1 MPKSQKT
8 NSASRVSTKKQ
19 KDSKSTLFAKL
30 RTKYHNL
37 APHQQASLK
46 RIAILMVLLL
56 IFIGTY
62 VYRKYNEAQIVYFSD
77 EEIKITEI
85 DNSVNLV
92 DYTDENFSMKI
103 PEGWKVETTGQAE
116 TTAIYAY
123 NPDDKRFGIYYQLQ
137 SKPLMRN
144 YDERNVYQRYANVDS
159 DKYGVYAYAPVIRLG
174 DVESFYTSFNAYT
187 DNIQSYKV
195 EFADFHFPKL
205 TDFTKTDISQN
216 NTSFGTQAKDDTTL
230 RATFTT
236 ENR

>member
-8 NSASRVSTKKQ
+8 NSASRASTKKQ

-187 DNIQSYKV
+187 DNIN
-195 EFADFHFPKL
+195 P
-205 TDFTKTDISQN
+205 T
-216 NTSFGTQAKDDTTL
+216 
-230 RATFTT
+230 R
-236 ENR
+236 